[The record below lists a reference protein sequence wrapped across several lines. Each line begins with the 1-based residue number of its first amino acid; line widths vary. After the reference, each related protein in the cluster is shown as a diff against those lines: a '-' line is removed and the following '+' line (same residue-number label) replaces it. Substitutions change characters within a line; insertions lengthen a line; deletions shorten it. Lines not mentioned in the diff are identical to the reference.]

1 MSRYG
6 KRARGTTAQPQE
18 IYPLVKGL
26 ANRLKESQPTH
37 DADGQTAQLGR
48 HVIAVGSGKGGVGK
62 TLVSSSLAL
71 RLAELGRRPV
81 VAVDVDLGGA
91 NLHTGLG
98 IKRPSFGLNR
108 FILDHAPLK
117 ALSEKSG
124 IGGLEFVGGAS
135 DIIGLAEFSARDRA
149 RFLKELKGFREETL
163 ILDLGAGSSLFNLDL
178 FCTAD
183 QGVLVTTTEPTAVQ
197 NAYGFLRAA
206 IFRRLRLLFKGEEAL
221 LDMLDDAMNH
231 RGSEATNS
239 IPALLQ
245 QVSRYNRSAASRID
259 EIVTGLKIGL
269 VVNMAKASEA
279 AAIAEKLAH
288 VVRQHLR
295 ARLDL
300 LGNVDFDKSVPRSL
314 REWRPFVVHFPKSR
328 AARKLEGV
336 ATRVANR
343 LDRERGKDWQPR
355 VGT

>member
-1 MSRYG
+1 MGWFG
-6 KRARGTTAQPQE
+6 KRIEEAADRPPE
-18 IYPLVKGL
+18 LHPLVKGL
-26 ANRLKESQPTH
+26 ADRLEESLPTN
-37 DADGQTAQLGR
+37 DCASETAKLGR

-71 RLAELGRRPV
+71 RLAELGTRPV
-81 VAVDVDLGGA
+81 VAVDLDLGGA

-124 IGGLEFVGGAS
+124 IDGLDFVGGAS
-135 DIIGLAEFSARDRA
+135 DIVGLAEFSERDRS
-149 RFLKELKGFREETL
+149 RFVEELADFSKETL

-206 IFRRLRLLFKGEEAL
+206 IYRRLRLLFEGEEAL

-231 RGSEATNS
+231 RGGEETDTV
-239 IPALLQ
+239 PALLQ
-245 QVSRYNRSAASRID
+245 RVSRYNRSAPHASKRSSPSSKSAWSS
-259 EIVTGLKIGL
+259 TWRRLRRRRPS
-269 VVNMAKASEA
+269 AKS
-279 AAIAEKLAH
+279 
-288 VVRQHLR
+288 
-295 ARLDL
+295 L
-300 LGNVDFDKSVPRSL
+300 LMSCVS
-314 REWRPFVVHFPKSR
+314 
-328 AARKLEGV
+328 
-336 ATRVANR
+336 T
-343 LDRERGKDWQPR
+343 
-355 VGT
+355 

>member
-1 MSRYG
+1 MGWFS
-6 KRARGTTAQPQE
+6 KRAGDAIDPSQE
-18 IYPLVKGL
+18 LYPLVRGL
-26 ANRLKESQPTH
+26 TDRLEESLPSN
-37 DADGQTAQLGR
+37 DFPGERVQLGR

-71 RLAELGRRPV
+71 RLAELGTRPV

-108 FILDHAPLK
+108 FILDHAPLN
-117 ALSEKSG
+117 ALSEESG
-124 IGGLEFVGGAS
+124 IDGLEFVSGAS
-135 DIIGLAEFSARDRA
+135 DIVGLTEFSEGDRA
-149 RFLKELKGFREETL
+149 RFLEELQGFREKTL

-206 IFRRLRLLFKGEEAL
+206 IYRRLRLLFEGEEAL
-221 LDMLDDAMNH
+221 LDMLNGAMNH
-231 RGSEATNS
+231 RGSEETS
-239 IPALLQ
+239 SVPALLH
-245 QVSRYNRSAASRID
+245 QVARYNRSAASRIE
-259 EIVTGLKIGL
+259 EIVTGLKIGV

-279 AAIAEKLAH
+279 ADIAEKLAH
-288 VVRQHLR
+288 VVLQHLR
-295 ARLDL
+295 ARLDF
-300 LGNVDFDKSVPRSL
+300 LGNVDFNKSVPRSI
-314 REWRPFVVHFPKSR
+314 REWRPFVVHFPKTR

-343 LDRERGKDWQPR
+343 LDRESGENWQPR

>member
-1 MSRYG
+1 MSWFG
-6 KRARGTTAQPQE
+6 KRAEDATVRPQE
-18 IYPLVKGL
+18 HHPLVKGL
-26 ANRLKESQPTH
+26 VDRPEGSLPTN
-37 DADGQTAQLGR
+37 GSPGETARLGR

-71 RLAELGRRPV
+71 RLAELGTRPV

-117 ALSEKSG
+117 ALSEESG
-124 IGGLEFVGGAS
+124 IDGLEFVGGAS
-135 DIIGLAEFSARDRA
+135 DIVGLTEFSEGDRA
-149 RFLKELKGFREETL
+149 RFLEELEGFREETL

-206 IFRRLRLLFKGEEAL
+206 IYRRLRLLFEGEEAL
-221 LDMLDDAMNH
+221 LDMLDGAMNH
-231 RGSEATNS
+231 RGSDETS
-239 IPALLQ
+239 SVPALLH
-245 QVSRYNRSAASRID
+245 QVARYNRSAASRIE
-259 EIVTGLKIGL
+259 EIVTGLKVGL
-269 VVNMAKASEA
+269 VVNMATASEA
-279 AAIAEKLAH
+279 TAIAEKLAH
-288 VVRQHLR
+288 VVLQHLR

-300 LGNVDFDKSVPRSL
+300 LGNVDFDKSVPRSV
-314 REWRPFVVHFPKSR
+314 REWRPFVVHFPKTR

-343 LDRERGKDWQPR
+343 LDRESGENWQPQAA
-355 VGT
+355 T

>member
-1 MSRYG
+1 MGWFG
-6 KRARGTTAQPQE
+6 KSTEDAAAPPQE
-18 IYPLVKGL
+18 LHPLVKGL
-26 ANRLKESQPTH
+26 ADRLDESLRTN
-37 DADGQTAQLGR
+37 DAHGQTAQLGR

-62 TLVSSSLAL
+62 TLVSASLAL
-71 RLAELGRRPV
+71 RLAELGTRPV
-81 VAVDVDLGGA
+81 VAMDLDLGGA

-117 ALSEKSG
+117 ALSEESG
-124 IGGLEFVGGAS
+124 IDGLEFVGGAS
-135 DIIGLAEFSARDRA
+135 DIVGLAEFSERDRA
-149 RFLKELKGFREETL
+149 RFLEELEGFREETL

-206 IFRRLRLLFKGEEAL
+206 IYRRLRLLFEGEEAL

-231 RGSEATNS
+231 RGGEENNS

-245 QVSRYNRSAASRID
+245 RVSRYNRSAASRID

-279 AAIAEKLAH
+279 AAVAEKLAH
-288 VVRQHLR
+288 VVRQHLG

-300 LGNVDFDKSVPRSL
+300 LGNVPVEKSVPRSL
-314 REWRPFVVHFPKSR
+314 REWRPFVVHFPKAR
-328 AARKLEGV
+328 AARKLTDV

-343 LDRERGKDWQPR
+343 LDRERREDWQPQ

>member
-1 MSRYG
+1 MGWFG
-6 KRARGTTAQPQE
+6 KRTEDAANQPPE
-18 IYPLVKGL
+18 LHPLVKGL
-26 ANRLKESQPTH
+26 ADRLEEGLSASDTNDEAAP
-37 DADGQTAQLGR
+37 LER

-71 RLAELGRRPV
+71 RLAELGTRPV
-81 VAVDVDLGGA
+81 VAVDLDLGGA

-98 IKRPSFGLNR
+98 IKRPTFGLNR

-117 ALSEKSG
+117 TLSQESG
-124 IGGLEFVGGAS
+124 LDRLEFVGGAS
-135 DIIGLAEFSARDRA
+135 DIIGFAEFSEGDRA
-149 RFLKELKGFREETL
+149 RFLEELDGFREETL

-197 NAYGFLRAA
+197 NAYGFLRAS
-206 IFRRLRLLFKGEEAL
+206 IYRRLRLLFEGEEAL

-231 RGSEATNS
+231 RGGEEIDSV
-239 IPALLQ
+239 PALLKR
-245 QVSRYNRSAASRID
+245 VARYNRSAASRIE
-259 EIVTGLKIGL
+259 EIVTGLKIGV
-269 VVNMAKASEA
+269 VVNMATASEA
-279 AAIAEKLAH
+279 AEIAEKLAQ
-288 VVRQHLR
+288 VVLQHLR

-300 LGNVDFDKSVPRSL
+300 LGNVDFDKSVHRSV

-328 AARKLEGV
+328 AARKLESV

-343 LDRERGKDWQPR
+343 LDRESRENWQPR
-355 VGT
+355 VGP